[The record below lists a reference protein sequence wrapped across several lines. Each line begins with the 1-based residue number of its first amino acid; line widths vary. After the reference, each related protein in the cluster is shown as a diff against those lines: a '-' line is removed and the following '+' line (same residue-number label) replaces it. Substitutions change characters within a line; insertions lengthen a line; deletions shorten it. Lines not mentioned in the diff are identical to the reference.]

1 VAAIVWVD
9 LRDANGKLMG
19 RYDPK
24 RRLLEIQHRRVK
36 TIFDFVRC
44 VDAIWEKVKHLVLRM
59 IAQTIRDCRG
69 EGWPHPWFSGWM

>member
-36 TIFDFVRC
+36 TIFDLTQYEVPESTKESE
-44 VDAIWEKVKHLVLRM
+44 DDDME
-59 IAQTIRDCRG
+59 
-69 EGWPHPWFSGWM
+69 